1 MAVSILESLAEQAA
15 ASIPD
20 NSGRELRA
28 APRVAVR
35 LPVSAGPEGNA
46 RRSSIVDL
54 SATGC
59 AVAWAAEVDLG
70 EVFEV
75 SFQLPDADATDIQC
89 VGLVRSFRKTEMGRV
104 IGLEFHN
111 LASEGRRAVAA
122 HVRATL
128 AGEAPSEARR
138 HWAAAPDLG
147 AAQMVPSE
155 EKNRPVLRWAPGFL
169 DLYCARR
176 LGARVESFENIYD
189 GHKATQHTIGTA
201 TPPQGGVDHFDI
213 TATYHGPAFQIS
225 DMKGVLHSKLLL
237 AHTPIDEEHLDLRF
251 AVMLEKSGPRTAE
264 FAQFYVDNLRMG
276 FHEDISIWEHKVF
289 REKPFIVAGD
299 GPIGRL
305 RTWYRQFFK
314 PGQTDAGTPQA

>member
-155 EKNRPVLRWAPGFL
+155 EKNRPVLRRAPGFL
-169 DLYCARR
+169 DLYCEVAKHIAETEMIFVPAQDTGLGEGER
-176 LGARVESFENIYD
+176 LYLEIVAPSSHCIFR
-189 GHKATQHTIGTA
+189 
-201 TPPQGGVDHFDI
+201 
-213 TATYHGPAFQIS
+213 
-225 DMKGVLHSKLLL
+225 LL
-237 AHTPIDEEHLDLRF
+237 AEVVWAANTGVEDEHGVGLRIAGLSAMDRF
-251 AVMLEKSGPRTAE
+251 LIKESVRYMS
-264 FAQFYVDNLRMG
+264 
-276 FHEDISIWEHKVF
+276 EDAD
-289 REKPFIVAGD
+289 R
-299 GPIGRL
+299 
-305 RTWYRQFFK
+305 YR
-314 PGQTDAGTPQA
+314 